1 MHERNSEPADSSST
15 ARRVKL
21 DEWEWT
27 WLRAMLNFVS
37 SCSDLERVRIASSPD
52 TDSDSLIERLFI
64 AVDRAKLSQ
73 LTSRVEDLAQ
83 ALADST
89 YELFDAIELSRLDD
103 KEDRELA
110 LGLHK
115 ARLEKIA
122 EDFDLDKKQRQ
133 GFSSYAAAFFN
144 SQRNEHNQTS
154 LNSGLLSVLD
164 GALEVLIR
172 DLMSFHLKQRDIQL
186 DLHELGLSYSEIL
199 ECRGPT
205 EFRDLAVSRK
215 VDALTAKSMNK
226 WIDWF
231 SARDKLLIDPA
242 QLIDRELVEDFHLM
256 RNVLVHEGGVVSAR
270 HSRVAHNSE
279 WFQVG
284 KRIPPSSRLLRLAV
298 ISYLAFATSIWT
310 MATRRLFSGENL
322 RILHNLI
329 QVELLR
335 GNFFAVVVRC
345 EALWELGDEE
355 DANRIN
361 LWFAGSRLKN
371 KKYSNEVE
379 EWQPKSTQMQLVKML
394 LQQKKSERKEA
405 IGLAQRLYNSGEL
418 SIVEVYGWPLLD
430 AIRDEID
437 LSSEPLGD

>member
-1 MHERNSEPADSSST
+1 MQDRNSEPADNSST
-15 ARRVKL
+15 PRRVKL
-21 DEWEWT
+21 DKWEWG
-27 WLRAMLNFVS
+27 WVRAMLNFVS
-37 SCSDLERVRIASSPD
+37 SCSDLERVRLASTPD
-52 TDSDSLIERLFI
+52 TDSDSLIEHLFT
-64 AVDRAKLSQ
+64 AVDRTILST
-73 LTSRVEDLAQ
+73 LTSRVDELAQ
-83 ALADST
+83 ALANST
-89 YELFDAIELSRLDD
+89 YELLDAIELSRLDN

-133 GFSSYAAAFFN
+133 GLSSYAVNFFN

-172 DLMSFHLKQRDIQL
+172 DFMSSHLKQRDIQL
-186 DLHELGLSYSEIL
+186 DLLELGLSYSEIL

-215 VDALTAKSMNK
+215 VDALAAKSMDK

-231 SARDKLLIDPA
+231 AARDKLLIDPA

-270 HSRVAHNSE
+270 HSRVAHNSD

-284 KRIPPSSRLLRLAV
+284 KRIPPSSRLLKVA
-298 ISYLAFATSIWT
+298 INTYLAFAMSIWT
-310 MATRRLFSGENL
+310 MATKRLFSGENL

-335 GNFFAVVVRC
+335 ENFFAVVVRC
-345 EALWELGDEE
+345 ESLWELGDEE
-355 DANRIN
+355 DPNRIN
-361 LWFAGSRLKN
+361 LWFAGSRLKK
-371 KKYSNEVE
+371 KKYSDEVE
-379 EWQPKSTQMQLVKML
+379 KWQPKSNQMQLVKML
-394 LQQKKSERKEA
+394 LQRKKSERKES
-405 IGLAQRLYNSGEL
+405 IDLAQTLYNSGTL
-418 SIVEVYGWPLLD
+418 SIVDVYSWPLFD
-430 AIRDEID
+430 SIQDEID
-437 LSSEPLGD
+437 LSTRGPNE